1 MRNNAHRHIKTD
13 ESFHP
18 RKKREIGGGE
28 NQIVNTSGGT
38 KSQLSAAFLMLMWL
52 RRSVFPDFL
61 PSEFRS

>member
-1 MRNNAHRHIKTD
+1 MHTVTLRRMKVFIPAK
-13 ESFHP
+13 SG
-18 RKKREIGGGE
+18 KLGGGE